1 MLLQLKRRKSEGLWN
16 LIPRPLAY
24 TDTHTF
30 KRKDDFFMKLNI
42 YKGKEVVKT
51 YETDDYDL
59 TYGVIEDVIEI
70 IDGKDL
76 ENKNDLVNIAIDSF
90 HLLRPLLKEVFD
102 GLTDDELRTVKV
114 RELIVVIVELIKAS
128 ISNLKKITGDNVK
141 NAITDSLN

>member
-1 MLLQLKRRKSEGLWN
+1 MMLQQRRHKSKGLWN

-24 TDTHTF
+24 TENTS
-30 KRKDDFFMKLNI
+30 KRKDDFMKLNI

-51 YETDDYDL
+51 YEVDNYDL

-76 ENKNDLVNIAIDSF
+76 ENKNDLINVAIDSF
-90 HLLRPLLKEVFD
+90 HLLRPLLKEVFN

-128 ISNLKKITGDNVK
+128 ISNLKKITGDDVK
-141 NAITDSLN
+141 NVIADSLR

>member
-1 MLLQLKRRKSEGLWN
+1 
-16 LIPRPLAY
+16 
-24 TDTHTF
+24 
-30 KRKDDFFMKLNI
+30 MKLNI
-42 YKGKEVVKT
+42 YHGKNIVKT

-76 ENKNDLVNIAIDSF
+76 ENKSDLINVAIDSF
-90 HLLRPLLKEVFD
+90 HLLRPLLKEVFY

-128 ISNLKKITGDNVK
+128 ITNLKMITGDDVK
-141 NAITDSLN
+141 NALTDSLH

>member
-1 MLLQLKRRKSEGLWN
+1 
-16 LIPRPLAY
+16 
-24 TDTHTF
+24 
-30 KRKDDFFMKLNI
+30 MKLNI
-42 YKGKEVVKT
+42 YQGKNVIKT
-51 YETDDYDL
+51 YETNDFDL

-70 IDGKDL
+70 VDGKDL

-128 ISNLKKITGDNVK
+128 IANLKKITGDDVK
-141 NAITDSLN
+141 NAIADSLS

>member
-1 MLLQLKRRKSEGLWN
+1 
-16 LIPRPLAY
+16 
-24 TDTHTF
+24 
-30 KRKDDFFMKLNI
+30 MKLNI
-42 YKGKEVVKT
+42 YQGKNVIKT
-51 YETDDYDL
+51 YETDDFDL

-90 HLLRPLLKEVFD
+90 HLLRPLLKEIFD

-128 ISNLKKITGDNVK
+128 ISNLKKITGDDVK
-141 NAITDSLN
+141 NAIADSLS